1 MAQDRGIAS
10 HSNKTSKQLSIISA
24 NVRGFQTNL
33 GDLTHSFVI
42 PKNPDI
48 VATVETFLNETVP
61 ENYGMIT
68 GYSKWYRRDRATGN
82 FGGIAVCFR
91 KGLHVQ
97 PLNVDIPSHLELSF
111 FRLWV
116 NMNEAALI
124 CVCYRPQWQG
134 NEPLEYLHNNL
145 DEILYQH
152 SCKHII
158 IVGDM
163 N

>member
-68 GYSKWYRRDRATGN
+68 GYSKC
-82 FGGIAVCFR
+82 IAETE
-91 KGLHVQ
+91 Q
-97 PLNVDIPSHLELSF
+97 
-111 FRLWV
+111 
-116 NMNEAALI
+116 
-124 CVCYRPQWQG
+124 Q
-134 NEPLEYLHNNL
+134 
-145 DEILYQH
+145 EILVVLQSASARDCMFSPLMLIYQA
-152 SCKHII
+152 I
-158 IVGDM
+158 
-163 N
+163 